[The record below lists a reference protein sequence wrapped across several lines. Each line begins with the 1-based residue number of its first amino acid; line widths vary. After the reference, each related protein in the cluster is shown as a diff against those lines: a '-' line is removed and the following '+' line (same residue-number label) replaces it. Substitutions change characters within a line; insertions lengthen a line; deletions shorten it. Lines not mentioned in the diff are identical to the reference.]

1 MLQNR
6 LIQDAF
12 VVGAVEDTKA
22 QYLEVEVLGAF
33 YLKPNFLVR
42 CSHICNAGFI
52 VQPVLGGQSNRVS
65 IIAVMYRVLA

>member
-22 QYLEVEVLGAF
+22 QYSEVEVLGTF

-52 VQPVLGGQSNRVS
+52 VQPALRGQRNRVRFMS
-65 IIAVMYRVLA
+65 LMYRVLA